1 MAPSALPADSLA
13 AAHPEEFPV
22 NDAPPLSPR
31 RNPDRSPRWQH
42 VCGWIVVAS
51 AWFLSS
57 AAASPI
63 VTGIHRTGLVAEPS
77 SLLRSITIDIDPF
90 WRVVA
95 LPETLPF
102 PPYEASLFSGRGPS
116 FSVPAAWYHGADGI
130 DGAGWIGLRPETTNS
145 LYPQNV
151 GAQPDYTVIYATTF
165 TASESGLALFDLTAT
180 ADNEV
185 SFFVNGGVVG
195 GMTLNPAIIGGT
207 QIGVA
212 QRGLNRL
219 HDFQGYSAVLAGENT
234 LYAVVRDFY
243 TLDPLTN
250 IGGYGQT
257 GLLVAFVPEPAAWA
271 SLLAGAVCLLIG
283 ARWRRARRPRR
294 RRGVLRPNGA
304 SLTVECT
311 RV

>member
-1 MAPSALPADSLA
+1 M
-13 AAHPEEFPV
+13 
-22 NDAPPLSPR
+22 NDAPARSPR
-31 RNPDRSPRWQH
+31 RITDHFLRWQR
-42 VCGWIVVAS
+42 VCGWIVVALS
-51 AWFLSS
+51 WFVGP

-63 VTGIHRTGLVAEPS
+63 VTGIHRTGVVAAPS
-77 SLLRSITIDIDPF
+77 TLLRSITIDNDPF

-102 PPYEASLFSGRGPS
+102 SPYEASLFSGRSPS
-116 FSVPAAWYHGADGI
+116 FYVPGTWFHGAEGF

-165 TASESGLALFDLTAT
+165 TASESGVALFDLTAT

-185 SFFVNGGVVG
+185 SFFVNGDVAG
-195 GMTLNPAIIGGT
+195 GMTLNPTIIGGT

-234 LYAVVRDFY
+234 LYAVVCDRY

-257 GLLVAFVPEPAAWA
+257 GLLVAFVPEPGAWA
-271 SLLAGAVCLLIG
+271 SLLAGAACLLIG
-283 ARWRRARRPRR
+283 VRWRRARRPRR
-294 RRGVLRPNGA
+294 RRGVSRPPDA
-304 SLTVECT
+304 SLTAECT
-311 RV
+311 HV